1 MYSTPYQEMSFN
13 GADYFQATNGPST
26 GYIMNYDITGQRDSN
41 WSNPSNQNKAN
52 FVVGAPYHF
61 YFGLTKGASAMN
73 RYITKYI
80 FNQ

>member
-1 MYSTPYQEMSFN
+1 MDFTQ
-13 GADYFQATNGPST
+13 T
-26 GYIMNYDITGQRDSN
+26 GYFKPENGEKLGYIYNRTSGLVPTVTWPNGQ
-41 WSNPSNQNKAN
+41 NPAY
-52 FVVGAPYHF
+52 VVGAPYHF